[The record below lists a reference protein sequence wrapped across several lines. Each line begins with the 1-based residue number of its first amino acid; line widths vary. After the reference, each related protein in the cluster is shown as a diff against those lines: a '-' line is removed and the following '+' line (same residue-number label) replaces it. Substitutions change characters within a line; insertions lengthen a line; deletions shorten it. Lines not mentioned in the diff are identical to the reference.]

1 MFQEIRL
8 SLIWKSWI
16 TVGMGK
22 SSKANY
28 RLLTSLADSTFYRFT
43 ILCKPFCHH
52 SNNRMSFIFSFLYQ
66 VLVKPRASN
75 ASVIKYQRNLFSFD
89 SSVKSLA
96 LLNQDLHS
104 KKKSNLCHLFTAVH
118 TILMVF
124 IFFRWPWM
132 KAERWLLTRFW
143 QASHRP
149 SDTPGI
155 LIITQEGGNDT
166 LDKGN

>member
-104 KKKSNLCHLFTAVH
+104 KKIVEFVSSFHCCPHNLDGFYFFQVTLNESRAMTFDE
-118 TILMVF
+118 ILAGQPSA
-124 IFFRWPWM
+124 IGY
-132 KAERWLLTRFW
+132 TRY
-143 QASHRP
+143 SHHY
-149 SDTPGI
+149 PGGRQ
-155 LIITQEGGNDT
+155 LYPR
-166 LDKGN
+166 

>member
-1 MFQEIRL
+1 
-8 SLIWKSWI
+8 
-16 TVGMGK
+16 MGK

-75 ASVIKYQRNLFSFD
+75 ASVIIHQRNLFSFD
-89 SSVKSLA
+89 SSVKSIA

-118 TILMVF
+118 HNLDGLYFFQVTLNESRAMTFDEILAGQPSA
-124 IFFRWPWM
+124 IGY
-132 KAERWLLTRFW
+132 TR
-143 QASHRP
+143 
-149 SDTPGI
+149 
-155 LIITQEGGNDT
+155 
-166 LDKGN
+166 